1 MTWSPVLPA
10 RDPIGHK
17 GTFGTVAV
25 IGGSARSSRM
35 IGAPALAA
43 LGALRA
49 GAGLVRLVTPGPI
62 LDAALTIEPSATGV
76 AIPTASDGDII
87 AHEAAAVLDRV
98 LVDADAV
105 VIGPG
110 LGVTESTKA
119 AVVRV
124 VQQEE
129 KTVVVDADAINALSE
144 IPDLHLDFRAPAVVT
159 PHPGEFHRIASSL
172 RIKADPRRES
182 DRVEAADAL
191 AQRLGCIVVL
201 KGAGTVVSDGQ
212 RRWVCDSRNPALG
225 TAGTGDVLSGVIA
238 GIIAQHAAPSGP
250 VPRPGRIDLFAAACA
265 GVEAHARAAEAWREA
280 NATGGM
286 LARELAAGLPAAVE
300 SLRVKGT

>member
-1 MTWSPVLPA
+1 MTKFPLLPA
-10 RDPIGHK
+10 RDPAGHK

-25 IGGSARSSRM
+25 IGGSARASRM

-49 GAGLVRLVTPGPI
+49 GAGLVKLVMPEPI

-76 AIPTASDGDII
+76 ALPTGSDGDII

-98 LVDADAV
+98 LADAEAV

-110 LGVTESTKA
+110 MGVTEATKA

-129 KTVVVDADAINALSE
+129 TPVVVDADAINALAE
-144 IPDLHLDFRAPAVVT
+144 IPDLHLDFRAPAILT
-159 PHPGEFHRIASSL
+159 PHPGEFHRIAAAL
-172 RIKADPRRES
+172 RIKADPRREGE
-182 DRVEAADAL
+182 RTEAAGAL

-212 RRWVCDSRNPALG
+212 QQWVCDSRNPALA

-238 GIIAQHAAPSGP
+238 SIVAQHAAPAGP
-250 VPRPGRIDLFAAACA
+250 IPRPGRVDLFTAACA
-265 GVEAHARAAEAWREA
+265 GVEAHARAAEAWRDA

-286 LARELAAGLPAAVE
+286 LARELATGLPAAVD
-300 SLRVKGT
+300 SLRAKGT